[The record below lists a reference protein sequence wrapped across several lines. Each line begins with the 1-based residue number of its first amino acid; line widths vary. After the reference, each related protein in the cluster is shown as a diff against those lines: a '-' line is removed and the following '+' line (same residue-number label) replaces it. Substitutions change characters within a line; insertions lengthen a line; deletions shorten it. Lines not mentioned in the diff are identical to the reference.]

1 LGKGIRRQHT
11 PEFKQEAVE
20 LVIKENYTITQAAKS
35 LGINCSM
42 LGRWKR
48 EYLSGKSQAF
58 PGTGHQTPEMEEIRR
73 LKEENRKLKMEKEIL
88 KNAAAFF
95 ARAPD

>member
-1 LGKGIRRQHT
+1 MGKGIRRQHT

-48 EYLSGKSQAF
+48 EYLSEMDPMLSTIPIRGVNSGVEIK
-58 PGTGHQTPEMEEIRR
+58 GHRVVS
-73 LKEENRKLKMEKEIL
+73 
-88 KNAAAFF
+88 
-95 ARAPD
+95 